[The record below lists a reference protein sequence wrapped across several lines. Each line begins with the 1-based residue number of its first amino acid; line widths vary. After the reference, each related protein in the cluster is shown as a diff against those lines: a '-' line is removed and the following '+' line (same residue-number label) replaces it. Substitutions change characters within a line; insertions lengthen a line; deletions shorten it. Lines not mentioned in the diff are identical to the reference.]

1 MRERPRVGLF
11 ECVWPVTLGIGQN
24 IDKVMYSVSGGRN
37 ILSKY
42 QGYKVDYYFLF
53 LFFLSFFFFFF
64 FSILQYGCGFFSK
77 SCWKIIRCNAIF
89 LTGNY
94 MTICLKRCFK
104 VM

>member
-53 LFFLSFFFFFF
+53 LFFFLSFFFFFLAF
-64 FSILQYGCGFFSK
+64 Y
-77 SCWKIIRCNAIF
+77 N
-89 LTGNY
+89 TGVAF
-94 MTICLKRCFK
+94 TVKAVGK
-104 VM
+104 